1 MKLIAIRPLK
11 DCNPDYLK
19 LLSTEETYFLCN
31 NYEIDKEDRI
41 TETSGLPIGF
51 FSTKKPN
58 INVQAIVGKNGSGK
72 STLIE
77 LFFGAINNIAFDHQ
91 KIKIADI
98 IKLKGLRME
107 IYYETDTFY
116 KARIFDDAIS
126 FSKYDGRSKKI
137 NIPIKT
143 EAVDLKDFFYS
154 IVVNYSH
161 YAYNNYIEGN
171 EWLEGLFHKNDG
183 YRTPI
188 VLNPFRNRGN
198 IDINSENH
206 LVKSRLIANLLLSTK
221 DNHFREI
228 TKNLYATHLQLSVD
242 RKNIKRYKT
251 LYTKSK
257 DKTEQKITIKE
268 LYLDEEDLLSR
279 LDRHFKFG
287 YKNLDKKKYK
297 VAIDYIVYKLVSIAL
312 KYYNH
317 EDDYFSKEE
326 DRFNESKLSHFFNEL
341 FIDTSHVTLKL
352 RQTINFLKFKHIE
365 LKKQTIPLDTLSK
378 INSKILSSRRKIKV
392 ESIDLIPPPIFN
404 TEILLTPVK
413 QKEKRVPF
421 KMLSSGEKQMI
432 YSVSSILYHIL
443 NLESVPSN
451 TKKRTA
457 YRHINIVLEE
467 IEMYAHPEMQRTYI
481 KYIIESIER
490 LSLERTQSINL
501 CFVTHSPFILSDIP
515 ETNILFLN
523 EQGTPEPLS
532 ASLKTF
538 GGNIHDLLAHSFFLK
553 EGAIG
558 AFALDKID
566 NIIKHL
572 TDEKLLSSTSEQR
585 NDLIENIQLIGEPFL
600 RNKLLDM
607 YYMKFGKQTRI
618 QELEAELKKLR
629 AND

>member
-31 NYEIDKEDRI
+31 NYKIDLEDKI
-41 TETSGLPIGF
+41 TETAGLPIGF
-51 FSTKKPN
+51 FSTKMPH

-98 IKLKGLRME
+98 IKLKGLRMDV
-107 IYYETDTFY
+107 YYETDTFY
-116 KARIFDDAIS
+116 KARIFDDAIF

-161 YAYNNYIEGN
+161 YAYNNDIEGN

-188 VLNPFRNRGN
+188 VLNPFRDSGN

-206 LVKSRLIANLLLSTK
+206 LVKSRLIANLLLPIK

-228 TKNLYATHLQLSVD
+228 TKNLHASHLQLSVD
-242 RKNIKRYKT
+242 RKNIKRNKI
-251 LYTKSK
+251 LYIKSK
-257 DKTEQKITIKE
+257 DKAEQKITIKE
-268 LYLDEEDLLSR
+268 LQLNEEDLLGR

-287 YKNLDKKKYK
+287 YKHLDKKKYK
-297 VAIDYIVYKLVSIAL
+297 VAIDYLVYKIVNIAL

-317 EDDYFSKEE
+317 EDYYFSKEE

-378 INSKILSSRRKIKV
+378 INSKILSSRRKIKI

-404 TEILLTPVK
+404 TEILLTPVT

-421 KMLSSGEKQMI
+421 KLLSSGEKQMI

-443 NLESVPSN
+443 NLESVSSN
-451 TKKRTA
+451 TRKRTA

-481 KYIIESIER
+481 KYIIESIGR

-515 ETNILFLN
+515 GTNILFLN

-532 ASLKTF
+532 PSLKTF

-566 NIIKHL
+566 NIIKRL
-572 TDEKLLSSTSEQR
+572 TDEKLLSNTNEER

-607 YYMKFGKQTRI
+607 YYTKFDKQPRI

-629 AND
+629 AK